1 MARRPVWLT
10 RNVLAVGVVSLL
22 TDASSEMI
30 LPFLPLFVASLPG
43 GGALFVGV
51 IEGVADTVSAL
62 LKLVSGRW
70 ADKLGRNR
78 PFMLGGYG
86 LSALARPFI
95 ALAVFPWH
103 VLAVRSVDRVGK
115 GLRSSPRDAL
125 LALSV
130 PPENHGA
137 AFGFHRA
144 MDHAGA
150 VIGPL
155 LALALLTWFTSD
167 LRVIFALAAI
177 PGLLAIAAILFGVS
191 EAAPVAS
198 AKSGSRFLMPNRGLL
213 SVLIPVSV
221 FALANASDTF
231 LLLRAGAANDLRLL
245 PLLWVGLHVVRSL
258 SSTPGGMLADKIG
271 RRLTLGIGWL
281 VYVGVMAGLA
291 LAESQVAIYALF
303 LSYGLF
309 TGLSESPQKALVANF
324 APKTAEGT
332 SFGWYNLTLGLLA
345 LPANLLFGAIWQEVS
360 ISAAF
365 LFSAATGALA
375 VLALVL
381 CSPIAGKPA
390 EPVSNPIR

>member
-1 MARRPVWLT
+1 MTRRPAWLT
-10 RNVLAVGVVSLL
+10 RNVLAVGLVSLL

-43 GGALFVGV
+43 GGALFVGI

-78 PFMLGGYG
+78 PFMLAGYG
-86 LSALARPFI
+86 LSSIARPFI
-95 ALAVFPWH
+95 ALAALPWH
-103 VLAVRSVDRVGK
+103 VLAVRSADRVGK

-125 LALSV
+125 LAQSV

-155 LALALLTWFTSD
+155 MALALLTWFTSD

-177 PGLLAIAAILFGVS
+177 PGVLALAAIFWGVR
-191 EAAPVAS
+191 EAASS
-198 AKSGSRFLMPNRGLL
+198 APARAGSRFLVPSRGLL

-221 FALANASDTF
+221 FALGNASDTF

-258 SSTPGGMLADKIG
+258 ASTPGGMLADKIG

-281 VYVGVMAGLA
+281 VYVAVMTGLA
-291 LAESQVAIYALF
+291 LAESQAMIYVLF

-309 TGLSESPQKALVANF
+309 TGLSESPQKALVAKF

-332 SFGWYNLTLGLLA
+332 SFGWYNLALGLLA
-345 LPANLLFGAIWQEVS
+345 LPANLLFGGIWQAYS
-360 ISAAF
+360 PQAAF
-365 LFSAATGALA
+365 GFSAALGALA
-375 VLALVL
+375 ALVL
-381 CSPIAGKPA
+381 LLLVPMGSTPKAPRG
-390 EPVSNPIR
+390 

>member
-1 MARRPVWLT
+1 MAKRPVWLT

-43 GGALFVGV
+43 GGALFVGI

-78 PFMLGGYG
+78 PFILAGYG
-86 LSALARPFI
+86 LSSISRPFI
-95 ALAVFPWH
+95 ALAGLPWH
-103 VLAVRSVDRVGK
+103 VLAVRSADRVGK
-115 GLRSSPRDAL
+115 GLRTSPRDAL

-155 LALALLTWFTSD
+155 IALALLTWFTED
-167 LRVIFALAAI
+167 LRLIFALAAV
-177 PGLLAIAAILFGVS
+177 PGLLAIAAILFGVR
-191 EAAPVAS
+191 EGAS
-198 AKSGSRFLMPNRGLL
+198 ATPAKAGSRFLMPSRGLL

-231 LLLRAGAANDLRLL
+231 LLLRCGAANDLRLL

-258 SSTPGGMLADKIG
+258 ASTPGGMLADKIG

-291 LAESQVAIYALF
+291 LAESQAAIYALF
-303 LSYGLF
+303 LTYGLF
-309 TGLSESPQKALVANF
+309 TGLTESPQKALVAKF

-332 SFGWYNLTLGLLA
+332 SFGWYNLALGLLA
-345 LPANLLFGAIWQEVS
+345 LPANLLFGGIWQAYS
-360 ISAAF
+360 PAAAF
-365 LFSAATGALA
+365 AFSAALGAVAALTLLLLA
-375 VLALVL
+375 PMGRSA
-381 CSPIAGKPA
+381 ATA
-390 EPVSNPIR
+390 